1 MPSKNRPYEQF
12 GSFILFKRLESDALG
27 DLWRAA
33 RIDGAQ
39 LGRTVA
45 LRRLLGGKR
54 DAFVAAAGEAR
65 ALAPLLTGTTFA
77 KEQTID
83 VLGGVP
89 FIAHEYGG
97 GRSLRHIV
105 DRARGANGTTPNPV
119 PLDQAIVIAEK
130 VALSLATTADLRY
143 MGNRLAHGGLIPQFI
158 WIADDGEIRVAGQ
171 QLGKAMIASLPDP
184 KFHAEFGR
192 YFAPEYQTLG
202 EPTKTSEV
210 YSMGA
215 ILYLLVTG
223 NEPPEATTTSAF
235 ANTIHAA
242 KTATGQPVPDEI
254 RVLIHKSLNIDPA
267 VRFPSIAEMKQAISA
282 LAHGGKYSATT
293 FNLAFY
299 LSNLLKKEME
309 GESIEREKEAKVN
322 AAAYAETV
330 NAAPVAPTPIA
341 MTSPFTDARPKKSKM
356 GLLAAAAA
364 VVVIAGGG
372 AAWYML
378 QPKTAAA
385 KPAAVAQKPAPAPVV
400 KAQIAAPPLISSTPA
415 PAVAAAGAADPA
427 AQKKAFEAA
436 VEQKLQ
442 EEMMKLQ
449 SEYTKSLKQQQ
460 SKNAPVQTASM
471 TTSPQTS
478 AAGADESGPSAAQ
491 LDSRRLASRQET
503 TTTPPPLQ
511 QQQAAPP
518 PVTQSVAETAP
529 APVVPSV
536 HEGDVVD
543 FTQLDT
549 PPQMLNA
556 VKPDYPRL
564 AMQQKATASIVVS
577 ALISETGQVLDVKV
591 LKGDGR
597 FGFND
602 AAVRAMRATRFSPA
616 MKDGKHVKTWR
627 PQLFQFTL

>member
-33 RIDGAQ
+33 RIDGTQ
-39 LGRTVA
+39 LGHTVA
-45 LRRLLGGKR
+45 LRRLLGGRR
-54 DAFVAAAGEAR
+54 DAFVAAAGDAR
-65 ALAPLLTGTTFA
+65 TLAPLLTGTTFA

-105 DRARGANGTTPNPV
+105 DRARGANGSTPNPI
-119 PLDQAIVIAEK
+119 PLDQAIVIAER

-143 MGNRLAHGGLIPQFI
+143 MGNRLAHGALIPQFI

-171 QLGKAMIASLPDP
+171 QLGKAMIASLHDP

-242 KTATGQPVPDEI
+242 KTSTGQAVPDEI

-267 VRFPSIAEMKQAISA
+267 VRFASIAEMKQAISA

-309 GESIEREKEAKVN
+309 GEALDREKEAKVN
-322 AAAYAETV
+322 VAAYAET
-330 NAAPVAPTPIA
+330 ASAPPPVAPTPIA
-341 MTSPFTDARPKKSKM
+341 MTSPFADAAPKKSRM
-356 GLLAAAAA
+356 GLIAAAAA
-364 VVVIAGGG
+364 VVLIAGGAG
-372 AAWYML
+372 AWYMF
-378 QPKTAAA
+378 QTKSAAP
-385 KPAAVAQKPAPAPVV
+385 KPAPVAQKPAPAPV
-400 KAQIAAPPLISSTPA
+400 KAQVVAPALISSTPA
-415 PAVAAAGAADPA
+415 PTTAVAATGTVDPNV

-442 EEMMKLQ
+442 AEMMKLQ
-449 SEYTKSLKQQQ
+449 ADYTKNLKQQQ
-460 SKNAPVQTASM
+460 SKNAP
-471 TTSPQTS
+471 
-478 AAGADESGPSAAQ
+478 
-491 LDSRRLASRQET
+491 
-503 TTTPPPLQ
+503 
-511 QQQAAPP
+511 
-518 PVTQSVAETAP
+518 
-529 APVVPSV
+529 
-536 HEGDVVD
+536 
-543 FTQLDT
+543 
-549 PPQMLNA
+549 
-556 VKPDYPRL
+556 
-564 AMQQKATASIVVS
+564 
-577 ALISETGQVLDVKV
+577 
-591 LKGDGR
+591 
-597 FGFND
+597 
-602 AAVRAMRATRFSPA
+602 
-616 MKDGKHVKTWR
+616 
-627 PQLFQFTL
+627 

>member
-1 MPSKNRPYEQF
+1 MASKNRPYEQF
-12 GSFILFKRLESDALG
+12 GSFILFKKLESDALG
-27 DLWRAA
+27 DLWRAGQ
-33 RIDGAQ
+33 IDGTQ

-45 LRRLLGGKR
+45 VRRLTGGKR
-54 DAFVAAAGEAR
+54 DVFVAAASEAR

-77 KEQTID
+77 KDQVID
-83 VLGGVP
+83 VSNGTP

-105 DRARGANGTTPNPV
+105 DRARGANGTAPNPI
-119 PLDQAIVIAEK
+119 PIDQAIVIAEK

-143 MGNRLAHGGLIPQFI
+143 MGNRLTHGALIPQFI

-184 KFHAEFGR
+184 RFHAEFGR

-242 KTATGQPVPDEI
+242 RTATGQPVPDEL
-254 RVLIHKSLNIDPA
+254 RTLIHKSLNIDPA
-267 VRFPSIAEMKQAISA
+267 VRFASIGDMKQAIST

-309 GESIEREKEAKVN
+309 GEALDREKEAKVN
-322 AAAYAETV
+322 VAAYTEPAS
-330 NAAPVAPTPIA
+330 APAPTPMA
-341 MTSPFTDARPKKSKM
+341 MTSPFAEPAPKKSKI
-356 GLLAAAAA
+356 GLIAAAAA

-378 QPKTAAA
+378 RPKAAPQVAAA
-385 KPAAVAQKPAPAPVV
+385 KPTPPPV
-400 KAQIAAPPLISSTPA
+400 KAQITAPALISTTPVTTST
-415 PAVAAAGAADPA
+415 AATGTLDPA
-427 AQKKAFEAA
+427 AQKKAFEQA
-436 VEQKLQ
+436 VEQKMQ

-449 SEYTKSLKQQQ
+449 SDYNKQLKQQQ
-460 SKNAPVQTASM
+460 SKNAPVPTAPVS
-471 TTSPQTS
+471 Q
-478 AAGADESGPSAAQ
+478 AAASDDSGTSAAQ
-491 LDSRRLASRQET
+491 LDSRHLAARQET
-503 TTTPPPLQ
+503 TT
-511 QQQAAPP
+511 AAPSS
-518 PVTQSVAETAP
+518 TQPAPAVAQPAVELAP
-529 APVVPSV
+529 APAPAPAV
-536 HEGDVVD
+536 HEGDVVE
-543 FTQLDT
+543 FTELDSV
-549 PPQMLNA
+549 PQALNSIRA
-556 VKPDYPRL
+556 DYPRL
-564 AMQQKATASIVVS
+564 AMQQKAKGTVVVS
-577 ALISETGQVLDVKV
+577 ALISESGEVLEVKI
-591 LKGDGR
+591 LKGDAR

-602 AAVRAMRATRFSPA
+602 SAVRAMRSARFSAP
-616 MKDGKHVKTWR
+616 MKDGKRVRTWR
-627 PQLFQFTL
+627 PQTFVFNL